1 MDSRLLRVAA
11 DPANEIFAV
20 VFFPDRIYHEAYLN
34 ATRSPR
40 YRYNVQEV
48 RGYYEVTCLKGQVF
62 LDGGFLSNFIRIEYR
77 GGRLTEMA
85 RVKNRFLRNSCAAW
99 IRLTDLAGN
108 QAATTDAR
116 PLVLHYDDW
125 INAYQAE
132 IWETLEPPG
141 SINHAAAVLAIMG
154 RGGEITRISQFAAM
168 LTDVKSVGK
177 VELAFREPDRYY
189 PFGRAIPQNDI
200 AWDNNFGRTHQAPV
214 KADEPSASENTL
226 QDLNYLLDF
235 QRGWYKQASDVVPV
249 LYRNAMMMARP
260 DGTQNPDARDDNIIA
275 MRWLFQRELGG
286 LLFAGRGI
294 PMFFMGEEI
303 LEDKQWNDDI
313 NFHANL
319 LIWWDG
325 LKSDVAMQ
333 DYLHFCRDLVWLRR
347 NNASLKSEAL
357 RVGTRNSVD
366 RVMSIHRWIEGVGA
380 DLLLVANLQE
390 MNHFGYRI
398 GFPGGGRWREVFNSD
413 FYDTFPNPHTVGNG
427 GSIETDGLGWD
438 GMPASAQI
446 NLPANGFIVFTR

>member
-1 MDSRLLRVAA
+1 MDNRLLRVAA

-62 LDGGFLSNFIRIEYR
+62 LDGGFLCNFIRIEYR
-77 GGRLTEMA
+77 GGRLTEMV

-99 IRLTDLAGN
+99 VRLTDLAGD
-108 QAATTDAR
+108 QVETSDAR
-116 PLVLHYDDW
+116 PLTLHYDDW

-141 SINHAAAVLAIMG
+141 SINHAAAVLTMMG
-154 RGGEITRISQFAAM
+154 RGGEITLIPQFAEM
-168 LTDVKSVGK
+168 LADVKSIGK
-177 VELAFREPDRYY
+177 VEVAFREPGRYY
-189 PFGRAIPQNDI
+189 PFGSVIQQNDI

-214 KADEPSASENTL
+214 RANEPSGPENTV

-286 LLFAGRGI
+286 SMIFFHEVTI
-294 PMFFMGEEI
+294 PPGKVEGNHQHIGSEELYYIVEGE
-303 LEDKQWNDDI
+303 
-313 NFHANL
+313 
-319 LIWWDG
+319 G
-325 LKSDVAMQ
+325 VA
-333 DYLHFCRDLVWLRR
+333 Y
-347 NNASLKSEAL
+347 L
-357 RVGTRNSVD
+357 RVGDDPAVGDENDARYKTVD
-366 RVMSIHRWIEGVGA
+366 REVM
-380 DLLLVANLQE
+380 
-390 MNHFGYRI
+390 
-398 GFPGGGRWREVFNSD
+398 
-413 FYDTFPNPHTVGNG
+413 
-427 GSIETDGLGWD
+427 GLGTRKFKELPVKPGSMIYTKSG
-438 GMPASAQI
+438 GMHGIRNPPGSKQPLKFVAFLYHSA
-446 NLPANGFIVFTR
+446 